1 MKRLL
6 ALLTALIMLCL
17 TPCAYAQHY
26 GWAFVIY
33 DLGMSIEIDNAF
45 TRTDDETLAQ
55 TNGFERS
62 GNVKPDLIL
71 EVFSA
76 DTQSQLFVYCAAESP
91 YDNVNELTQAYAE
104 DLGASVDHPDE
115 NGTTWQILSD
125 QEFAGR
131 PCSRI
136 LSTFQNVN
144 AEYVLM
150 LSDDGS
156 AYIITM
162 ITFNGQAPDSSLE
175 GITFTEYGTAAATP
189 APSDDAGASTTSEP
203 TAQADSGK

>member
-1 MKRLL
+1 
-6 ALLTALIMLCL
+6 
-17 TPCAYAQHY
+17 
-26 GWAFVIY
+26 
-33 DLGMSIEIDNAF
+33 
-45 TRTDDETLAQ
+45 
-55 TNGFERS
+55 
-62 GNVKPDLIL
+62 LIL

-162 ITFNGQAPDSSLE
+162 ITFNGQAPDSALE

-203 TAQADSGK
+203 TAQAGSGK

>member
-91 YDNVNELTQAYAE
+91 YDNVNELTQA
-104 DLGASVDHPDE
+104 
-115 NGTTWQILSD
+115 
-125 QEFAGR
+125 
-131 PCSRI
+131 
-136 LSTFQNVN
+136 FQNVN

-162 ITFNGQAPDSSLE
+162 ITFNGQAPDSALE

-203 TAQADSGK
+203 TAQAGSGK

>member
-1 MKRLL
+1 MKKLL
-6 ALLTALIMLCL
+6 AILTALIMLCL

-33 DLGMSIEIDNAF
+33 DLGMAIEIDNSF

-55 TNGFERS
+55 TNSFERA

-71 EVFSA
+71 EVFNA
-76 DTQSQLFVYCAAESP
+76 ETQSQLFVYCAASSP
-91 YDNVNELTQAYAE
+91 YDNVTELTQAYAE
-104 DLGASVDHPDE
+104 DLGASVNQPDE
-115 NGTTWQILSD
+115 NGTTWQILLD

-131 PCSRI
+131 PCARI

-144 AEYVLM
+144 AEYILM

-156 AYIITM
+156 AYILTM
-162 ITFNGQAPDSSLE
+162 ITFNGQAPESALD
-175 GITFTEYGTAAATP
+175 GICFTEYGAPITAAPSQTP
-189 APSDDAGASTTSEP
+189 DAASTSAP
-203 TAQADSGK
+203 TDAVAVG

>member
-1 MKRLL
+1 MRVIL
-6 ALLTALIMLCL
+6 ASNNENKLREMQAILSPL
-17 TPCAYAQHY
+17 
-26 GWAFVIY
+26 GW
-33 DLGMSIEIDNAF
+33 EILRQKDVG
-45 TRTDDETLAQ
+45 LH
-55 TNGFERS
+55 
-62 GNVKPDLIL
+62 L
-71 EVFSA
+71 E
-76 DTQSQLFVYCAAESP
+76 
-91 YDNVNELTQAYAE
+91 
-104 DLGASVDHPDE
+104 PDE

-162 ITFNGQAPDSSLE
+162 ITFNGQAPDSALE

-203 TAQADSGK
+203 TAQADSRK

>member
-76 DTQSQLFVYCAAESP
+76 DTHPHVHGYGTFPGHKE
-91 YDNVNELTQAYAE
+91 N
-104 DLGASVDHPDE
+104 ASRH
-115 NGTTWQILSD
+115 L
-125 QEFAGR
+125 
-131 PCSRI
+131 
-136 LSTFQNVN
+136 L
-144 AEYVLM
+144 
-150 LSDDGS
+150 GS
-156 AYIITM
+156 A
-162 ITFNGQAPDSSLE
+162 PERHKHS
-175 GITFTEYGTAAATP
+175 
-189 APSDDAGASTTSEP
+189 
-203 TAQADSGK
+203 

>member
-76 DTQSQLFVYCAAESP
+76 YAIAA
-91 YDNVNELTQAYAE
+91 V
-104 DLGASVDHPDE
+104 
-115 NGTTWQILSD
+115 
-125 QEFAGR
+125 
-131 PCSRI
+131 RI
-136 LSTFQNVN
+136 LR
-144 AEYVLM
+144 
-150 LSDDGS
+150 G
-156 AYIITM
+156 
-162 ITFNGQAPDSSLE
+162 
-175 GITFTEYGTAAATP
+175 
-189 APSDDAGASTTSEP
+189 
-203 TAQADSGK
+203 